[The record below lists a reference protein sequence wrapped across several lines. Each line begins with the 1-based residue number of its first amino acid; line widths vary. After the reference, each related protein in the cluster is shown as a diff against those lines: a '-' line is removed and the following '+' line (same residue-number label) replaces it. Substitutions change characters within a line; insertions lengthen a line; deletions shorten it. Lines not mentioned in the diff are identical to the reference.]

1 MMQDLFGHPI
11 RSGTFTTSIV
21 DGITGQVHEFGED
34 LYLEPSQ
41 RETGWPAIHLY
52 AFRNRSNWNP
62 DAAREWFTEWLRWSL
77 PSGCDCSAHWGKTI
91 KQYPP
96 FFDDPM
102 GFFYWTVDA
111 HNSVN
116 ERISIDGSHPIIPP
130 ARAFEIWSRIAE
142 AGQVAWFRP
151 VNDTIN
157 GGRRLV
163 ITIAT
168 GKGREWL
175 KVTGDSMQAYAAR
188 VGADFVAL
196 QNTTQG
202 WWGLEKFRVHEFAKQ
217 YEETLYLD
225 ADILVTEA
233 ADESIF
239 QTEASVSIHDEYSY
253 LPSTAWVEA
262 SVKLVSS
269 CLDYTPKD
277 RQFLRSLNSGV
288 VHCKRSG
295 ADVWMPPKLP
305 IPTSHVAEQTV
316 VGLNFDRLQ
325 VAKRMF
331 SRLRNAQ
338 CWHPRFA
345 SLLHNA
351 QFIHAS
357 GKQKKTE
364 LLRSLVEQLR
374 EVGNPPLTLT
384 PKD

>member
-1 MMQDLFGHPI
+1 MMRDLLGHPI

-34 LYLEPSQ
+34 LYLDPSQ

-77 PSGCDCSAHWGKTI
+77 PGGCDCSSHWGRLLEKH
-91 KQYPP
+91 PP
-96 FFDDPM
+96 IFDDPM
-102 GFFYWTVDA
+102 SFFYWSVDA

-116 ERISIDGSHPIIPP
+116 ERISVDASHPIIPP

-151 VNDTIN
+151 VNDTID

-175 KVTGDSMQAYAAR
+175 KVTGESMQAYAAR

-202 WWGLEKFRVHEFAKQ
+202 WWGLEKFRVYEFAKQ
-217 YEETLYLD
+217 YDETLYLD
-225 ADILVTEA
+225 ADILVTRA

-269 CLDYTPKD
+269 CIDYTPKD

-331 SRLRNAQ
+331 SRLKNAQ
-338 CWHPRFA
+338 CWHPRFD
-345 SLLHNA
+345 SLLPA
-351 QFIHAS
+351 AYFVHAS